1 MKLMAINGSP
11 RKGGNTDLLIDQVI
25 AGCSSKTD
33 VEVDRIFVV
42 DKKIAYCDGCLT
54 CNFPPPGTGKCVIRD
69 DMDEILEKMKA
80 SDAFIFGTPNHMRTV
95 SAPLLNFLAR
105 MMPFFE
111 MRIDYDDNGNM
122 TGGEMSSKIKDKKAV
137 MVISQGD
144 PFFSSSLV
152 HEVLERNLNDYKLR
166 RIGDVISLDN
176 LHKTSVAE
184 KQEDL
189 KKAFELGVKLVTF
202 SGIGP

>member
-11 RKGGNTDLLIDQVI
+11 RKGGNTELLMDQVV
-25 AGCSSKTD
+25 AGCRSVTD
-33 VEVDRIFVV
+33 VEVEKIFVV
-42 DKKIAYCDGCLT
+42 DKRIEYCDGCLT
-54 CNFPPPGTGKCVIRD
+54 CNFPPPGTGKCVIKD
-69 DMDEILEKMKA
+69 DMDEILEKMKT

-111 MRIDYDDNGNM
+111 MKIDFDEKGNM
-122 TGGEMSSKIKDKKAV
+122 IGGEMSSKIKGKKAA

-152 HEVLERNLNDYKLR
+152 HEVLERNLNDYKLI
-166 RIGDVISLDN
+166 RIGDVISLNN
-176 LHKTSVAE
+176 LDRKAVAG

-189 KKAFELGVKLVTF
+189 QKAFELGVKLF
-202 SGIGP
+202 SCHGVGP

>member
-1 MKLMAINGSP
+1 
-11 RKGGNTDLLIDQVI
+11 
-25 AGCSSKTD
+25 
-33 VEVDRIFVV
+33 
-42 DKKIAYCDGCLT
+42 
-54 CNFPPPGTGKCVIRD
+54 
-69 DMDEILEKMKA
+69 
-80 SDAFIFGTPNHMRTV
+80 
-95 SAPLLNFLAR
+95 

-122 TGGEMSSKIKDKKAV
+122 TGGEMSSKIKGKKAV

-176 LHKTSVAE
+176 LHKTSVAG

>member
-42 DKKIAYCDGCLT
+42 DEKIAYCDGCLT

-122 TGGEMSSKIKDKKAV
+122 TGGEMSSKIKGKKVV

-176 LHKTSVAE
+176 LHKTSVAG

-189 KKAFELGVKLVTF
+189 KKAFELGVKLVTWA
-202 SGIGP
+202 GIGT